1 MTSELIELFM
11 IGERDIAVG
20 TFGHPSAIL
29 TREHRRKSAAILK
42 QNHLISRSQRLI
54 NGLQQLR
61 REKPFH
67 DFAAPQILHIH
78 HLNLRQLNVLV
89 TRCQPDEPIFPADGV
104 VIALHRRRSCA
115 QKRLRTILIGQD
127 NGRTPRVI
135 AWRRLLLFKARLV
148 FFVDNHQAQ
157 PLKRQK
163 HCAACTNHNVIG
175 RGGKLFVPYLNPL
188 GIAIFRMINAEALT
202 KNSFQ
207 TVGDLHGQGDFGQE
221 IKHLLSLLNRLLDE
235 MDIQLRFAARCHT
248 MQQRYVPR
256 LKRFLDFVV
265 GFLLR
270 CVERMQR
277 SRRRCRAVQSPHLLL
292 IKGEKAAINQRFER
306 GHAAMRHV
314 QQLIARDGRDGRL
327 RHGG

>member
-1 MTSELIELFM
+1 
-11 IGERDIAVG
+11 
-20 TFGHPSAIL
+20 
-29 TREHRRKSAAILK
+29 
-42 QNHLISRSQRLI
+42 
-54 NGLQQLR
+54 
-61 REKPFH
+61 
-67 DFAAPQILHIH
+67 
-78 HLNLRQLNVLV
+78 
-89 TRCQPDEPIFPADGV
+89 
-104 VIALHRRRSCA
+104 
-115 QKRLRTILIGQD
+115 
-127 NGRTPRVI
+127 
-135 AWRRLLLFKARLV
+135 
-148 FFVDNHQAQ
+148 
-157 PLKRQK
+157 
-163 HCAACTNHNVIG
+163 
-175 RGGKLFVPYLNPL
+175 
-188 GIAIFRMINAEALT
+188 MINAETLT
-202 KNSFQ
+202 KNSLQ

-235 MDIQLRFAARCHT
+235 VDIQLRLAARGYT

-270 CVERMQR
+270 HVERMQR